1 MKKNR
6 MRTAVMIAGVILS
19 TAMLTAVF
27 VFASS
32 LQGFLVKSTEASE
45 GDWYMRADQVSP
57 TKISTMEADG
67 RLSEIDK
74 AEDIGYAYVNSK
86 NSDKPYIFVTGF
98 DGTMYDTAAVRIVE
112 GRKARTS
119 DEIVIP
125 EHLYENGRVHYRIGQ
140 KITLNIGNRKALK
153 KYTSYAG
160 NAVSKGTVLGQSI
173 EYSYGKER
181 LTGTKKKTY
190 RVVGIC
196 ERPSIEDYSAPG
208 YTAITAPDNNQNAKY
223 TVFIK
228 TYDPGDIY
236 SFTADLVPSST
247 NYTYNDVLL
256 MYLGASGGIDEMTTL
271 LVAVVLLIL
280 LIAAGSLLLLYN
292 AFSISFADKTGLFG
306 MLSAYGAT
314 KKQIRTCV
322 LFEASVIGAAGIPFG
337 IISGIA
343 GIYAVIKI
351 VGNKFAYIFV
361 AGSNITPFDM
371 HISWG
376 FVAIGAALAFLMLV
390 MSAYLPAHMRYRVS
404 VKEAM
409 RRNAIPQ
416 TVKARRLKT
425 SKLTQKLFGFEGVLA
440 GKNFKRDRKRYRAAI
455 ISLFLSLVLFIS
467 ANGMISY
474 LSDGIEQQYGN
485 DMDYDIDYMSDV
497 SYSGYTKLKE
507 AKEVTGS
514 AYYDAYTMKLKK
526 SLSDFADQDRKEI
539 SSSSFPVS
547 KGKAELYAA
556 LIVMPDEQYAKL
568 AKKNG
573 LTAADDSGFI
583 ASRTVYG
590 YSESGTE
597 SFTADISS
605 AAREKL
611 TISGDNGRKFSVKAV
626 YCSKLPMGSDAYN
639 TLVSIYTSKSNAK
652 YMLGDKY
659 IKNAGSNGSKMPAA
673 FFRSSDPA
681 ATYSDMQKICRAE
694 GISSSAVTNME
705 AEYETVRNV
714 ISMIKL
720 LSYGFVTLISLIAA
734 ANVFSTIATN
744 MLLRRREFAMLQAVG
759 MGPKSFKK
767 MINLECIFY
776 GTRALAYGLPVSLLL
791 TYIMYRLVGGTYS
804 ILFVIPWGAIAISI
818 VSLAVVVTLTIWYSM
833 HKVRKTGMLD
843 LLKEGS
849 F

>member
-1 MKKNR
+1 
-6 MRTAVMIAGVILS
+6 
-19 TAMLTAVF
+19 
-27 VFASS
+27 
-32 LQGFLVKSTEASE
+32 
-45 GDWYMRADQVSP
+45 
-57 TKISTMEADG
+57 
-67 RLSEIDK
+67 
-74 AEDIGYAYVNSK
+74 
-86 NSDKPYIFVTGF
+86 
-98 DGTMYDTAAVRIVE
+98 
-112 GRKARTS
+112 
-119 DEIVIP
+119 
-125 EHLYENGRVHYRIGQ
+125 
-140 KITLNIGNRKALK
+140 
-153 KYTSYAG
+153 
-160 NAVSKGTVLGQSI
+160 VLGQSI

-440 GKNFKRDRKRYRAAI
+440 GK
-455 ISLFLSLVLFIS
+455 
-467 ANGMISY
+467 
-474 LSDGIEQQYGN
+474 
-485 DMDYDIDYMSDV
+485 
-497 SYSGYTKLKE
+497 T
-507 AKEVTGS
+507 
-514 AYYDAYTMKLKK
+514 
-526 SLSDFADQDRKEI
+526 
-539 SSSSFPVS
+539 
-547 KGKAELYAA
+547 
-556 LIVMPDEQYAKL
+556 
-568 AKKNG
+568 
-573 LTAADDSGFI
+573 
-583 ASRTVYG
+583 
-590 YSESGTE
+590 
-597 SFTADISS
+597 SS
-605 AAREKL
+605 ATE
-611 TISGDNGRKFSVKAV
+611 
-626 YCSKLPMGSDAYN
+626 
-639 TLVSIYTSKSNAK
+639 NATERRS
-652 YMLGDKY
+652 YR
-659 IKNAGSNGSKMPAA
+659 
-673 FFRSSDPA
+673 FF
-681 ATYSDMQKICRAE
+681 
-694 GISSSAVTNME
+694 
-705 AEYETVRNV
+705 
-714 ISMIKL
+714 
-720 LSYGFVTLISLIAA
+720 
-734 ANVFSTIATN
+734 
-744 MLLRRREFAMLQAVG
+744 
-759 MGPKSFKK
+759 
-767 MINLECIFY
+767 
-776 GTRALAYGLPVSLLL
+776 
-791 TYIMYRLVGGTYS
+791 
-804 ILFVIPWGAIAISI
+804 
-818 VSLAVVVTLTIWYSM
+818 
-833 HKVRKTGMLD
+833 
-843 LLKEGS
+843 
-849 F
+849 

>member
-1 MKKNR
+1 MKRNR
-6 MRTAVMIAGVILS
+6 MRTVVMIAGVILS

-32 LQGFLVKSTEASE
+32 LQGFLVRSTEASE
-45 GDWYMRADQVSP
+45 GDWYMRADQVSQ
-57 TKISTMEADG
+57 TKIATMEADG
-67 RLSEIDK
+67 RLSELDA
-74 AEDIGYAYVNSK
+74 AEDIGYARVNSA
-86 NSDKPYIFVTGF
+86 NSDKPYLFVTGF
-98 DGTMYDTAAVRIVE
+98 GKEMYNTAAVNIVE
-112 GRKARTS
+112 GRAARTS
-119 DEIVIP
+119 GEIVIP
-125 EHLYENGRVHYRIGQ
+125 EHLFENGRIHYRIGQ
-140 KITLNIGNRKALK
+140 KITLEVGNRKAVR

-160 NAVSKGTVLGQSI
+160 NAVARGSLLGQSI
-173 EYSYGKER
+173 EYAHAKEK

-196 ERPSIEDYSAPG
+196 ERLSVEDYNAPG
-208 YTAITAPDNNQNAKY
+208 YTAITVPDNNRNARY
-223 TVFIK
+223 TVFVK

-236 SFTADLVPSST
+236 SFTSDLVPSSV
-247 NYTYNDVLL
+247 NYTYNDILL

-271 LVAVVLLIL
+271 LVAVILLIL

-322 LFEASVIGAAGIPFG
+322 LFEASVIGAAGIPPG
-337 IISGIA
+337 ILGGIA
-343 GIYAVIKI
+343 GIYTVIKI
-351 VGNKFAYIFV
+351 VGKKFAAIFT
-361 AGSNITPFDM
+361 AGSNITAFNM
-371 HISWG
+371 QISWG
-376 FVAIGAALAFLMLV
+376 FVAAGAGLAFLMLV
-390 MSAYLPAHMRYRVS
+390 ISAYLPAHMRYRVS

-416 TVKARRLKT
+416 TVKAKRLKT

-440 GKNFKRDRKRYRAAI
+440 SKNFKRDRKRYRAAI

-467 ANGMISY
+467 ANGMIRY
-474 LSDGIEQQYGN
+474 LSDGIDQQYGTN
-485 DMDYDIDYMSDV
+485 IDYDIDYMSDV
-497 SYSGYTKLKE
+497 THAGYEKLKD
-507 AKEVTGS
+507 AKDVTAG
-514 AYYDAYTMKLKK
+514 AYYNAYTMKVKK
-526 SLSDFADQDRKEI
+526 SLADFSSTDRKKIE
-539 SSSSFPVS
+539 SSSFPVS
-547 KGKAELYAA
+547 KGKAELYAG
-556 LIVMPDEQYAKL
+556 LIVMPDAQYAKL
-568 AKKNG
+568 AQKNG
-573 LTAADDSGFI
+573 IAAADDSGFI
-583 ASRTVYG
+583 AARKVYG
-590 YSESGTE
+590 YSDKGTE

-605 AAREKL
+605 ARSEQMTLK
-611 TISGDNGRKFSVKAV
+611 GDNGRQFTVKVV
-626 YCSKLPMGSDAYN
+626 YGSKLPMGSDAYN
-639 TLVSIYTSKSNAK
+639 TLVGIYTSRSNAENL
-652 YMLGDKY
+652 LGSRY
-659 IKNAGSNGSKMPAA
+659 IKNAKSNGSMRPAA

-681 ATYSDMQKICRAE
+681 VTYSDMEKICRAE
-694 GISSSAVTNME
+694 GISSYAIVNMQGQ
-705 AEYETVRNV
+705 YETVRNV

-720 LSYGFVTLISLIAA
+720 LSYGFITLISLIAA

-776 GTRALAYGLPVSLLL
+776 GARALLYGLPVSLLL
-791 TYIMYRLVGGTYS
+791 TYLMYRFIGGTYS

-818 VSLAVVVTLTIWYSM
+818 VSLGVVVMLTIWYSM